1 MADYTSMTGEEF
13 DEILVQILD
22 ERPAS
27 HLLSV
32 GGVYELVAEEYN
44 NLVLDEWAS
53 RNPEKAWKMLEED
66 E

>member
-44 NLVLDEWAS
+44 NFVLDERAS
-53 RNPEKAWKMLEED
+53 RNPEKAWKKLEGE